1 MFRKF
6 FHLSILVFTLT
17 TTLLYA
23 QVVINE
29 LMIEPNNP
37 DFGEIFSEY
46 IELANYGEEAVD
58 LEAWSVETNA
68 GSEAIGSNLVIEP
81 GGFILLGISDNTT
94 LTLGVEMDYA
104 WGIGSDID
112 LNNTSDDI
120 RLIDSGGNIADEVSY
135 DSGWTLTSGASLEK
149 LNPALDGSNS
159 INWNSAIESYDSQ
172 GNLGS
177 PGADNTVLMD
187 VPDIEYASDS
197 IDFGNVKYSDTVL
210 DTVVIL
216 NVGGDTGILTVTDIS
231 FSRDEKF
238 SAELP
243 FHTSKY

>member
-6 FHLSILVFTLT
+6 FHLLILVFTLTT

-58 LEAWSVETNA
+58 LEAWSVQTNA

-149 LNPALDGSNS
+149 LNPALSL
-159 INWNSAIESYDSQ
+159 IAFSASTS
-172 GNLGS
+172 GTCFT
-177 PGADNTVLMD
+177 AM
-187 VPDIEYASDS
+187 
-197 IDFGNVKYSDTVL
+197 
-210 DTVVIL
+210 VIL
-216 NVGGDTGILTVTDIS
+216 RFRGLSCANTAALRPVSNATSTITRNNCKILLTA
-231 FSRDEKF
+231 FSLYFVSIFILSHLYVKGLTNQF
-238 SAELP
+238 
-243 FHTSKY
+243 